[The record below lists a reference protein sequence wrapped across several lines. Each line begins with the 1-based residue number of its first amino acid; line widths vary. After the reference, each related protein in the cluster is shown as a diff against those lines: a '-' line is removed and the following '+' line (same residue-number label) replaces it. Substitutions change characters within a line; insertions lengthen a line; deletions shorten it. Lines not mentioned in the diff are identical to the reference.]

1 MARELRS
8 EFHQK
13 LDRLDADL
21 AKMGL
26 LTREQL
32 DKAVQA
38 LVEGRP
44 ELATEVIGAD
54 VSLDAMETD
63 LEIRCIQLLATEGPV
78 ASDLRLIS
86 SIFKIT
92 GDLERIGD
100 HAVKIAHI
108 SRDLKRLGHTC
119 NMANI
124 ERLGVQVTQTLGD
137 TLKAFETRDVVL
149 ARDVR
154 SRDRDIN
161 DLTRVIDESIVRDM
175 EAAPQDIECYSLL
188 HFIPGRLERVADH
201 CQNIAERIEYIVTG
215 QYLLHE
221 HGSGNA

>member
-1 MARELRS
+1 MGRELRG
-8 EFHQK
+8 EFHHKLQK
-13 LDRLDADL
+13 LDSDL

-32 DKAVQA
+32 EKALQS

-54 VSLDAMETD
+54 ATLDAMETD
-63 LEIRCIQLLATEGPV
+63 LEIRCVQLLATEGPV

-100 HAVKIAHI
+100 HAVKIAHL
-108 SRDLKRLGHTC
+108 SRDLKRLGHTGDLFGVPD
-119 NMANI
+119 
-124 ERLGVQVTQTLGD
+124 LGTQVVGILRD
-137 TLKAFETRDVVL
+137 TMQAFGARDVPL

-154 SRDRDIN
+154 SRDKAIN
-161 DLTRVIDESIVRDM
+161 ELTRTIDEAIVARM
-175 EAAPQDIECYSLL
+175 EAAPQDIDYYSLL
-188 HFIPGRLERVADH
+188 HFIPGRL
-201 CQNIAERIEYIVTG
+201 
-215 QYLLHE
+215 
-221 HGSGNA
+221 